1 MIRILNNFISM
12 QNIVVCS
19 TFGLYAENIIPLLE
33 ETNRSHENINYVELG
48 WNWLESKCNGN
59 FILTEKGEVISF
71 AVADIMTVG
80 NENMI
85 WKHKPITCH
94 F

>member
-33 ETNRSHENINYVELG
+33 ETNRSQFIDTDLLKKLDKEI
-48 WNWLESKCNGN
+48 LE
-59 FILTEKGEVISF
+59 
-71 AVADIMTVG
+71 
-80 NENMI
+80 
-85 WKHKPITCH
+85 KPY
-94 F
+94 FF